1 MARLIQRYILHF
13 SLDWGPTLLIFIK
26 GERQA
31 RQRLSRGF
39 FHDSIERHE
48 SRHGRGAVR
57 RDCRSLGST
66 GWDPKNAGAQDQQE
80 DGAILLVINKFP
92 LLFRLLFLRH
102 STLPG
107 SGRDMEF
114 AWEKAGNV
122 LGRQLVNSRQLSR
135 TGAHAVN

>member
-80 DGAILLVINKFP
+80 VWRDLACDKQISSPFQATVLAP
-92 LLFRLLFLRH
+92 LY
-102 STLPG
+102 S
-107 SGRDMEF
+107 
-114 AWEKAGNV
+114 AGE
-122 LGRQLVNSRQLSR
+122 R
-135 TGAHAVN
+135 